1 MCSSDHALAEF
12 DDADLMKRTCVLAFS
27 GEVKT
32 QNAPFLL
39 NRCVANRFHG
49 ELAWQFVQQHWKE
62 ANEKF
67 PVNTIVRMVDSAKL
81 LNSDVAEA
89 SVQSFF
95 TEHEIPQAVQT
106 LQQVLE
112 RQRVNV
118 AVRRRE
124 SAALSAHLT
133 D

>member
-1 MCSSDHALAEF
+1 MLYALAEF
-12 DDADLMKRTCVLAFS
+12 DSADLMQRTCDLAFS

-39 NRCVANRFHG
+39 NRCIANRFHG
-49 ELAWQFVQQHWKE
+49 ELAWSFVQQHWKE

-67 PVNTIVRMVDSAKL
+67 PVNTIVRMVDSAKM

-95 TEHEIPQAVQT
+95 SEHDIPQAVQT

-124 SAALSAHLT
+124 SAALAESLSR
-133 D
+133 

>member
-1 MCSSDHALAEF
+1 MLYALAEF
-12 DDADLMKRTCVLAFS
+12 DDAELMKRTCELAFS

-67 PVNTIVRMVDSAKL
+67 PVNTIVRMVDSAKM

-95 TEHEIPQAVQT
+95 TEHAIPQAVQT

-124 SAALSAHLT
+124 SGSLTSHLT